1 MREYA
6 VLGGGIG
13 GCTSAALLNEYGHDV
28 VLLEK
33 EPNLGGCASTF
44 SHAGHHYNAGAT
56 TLAGYHEGGIVRNL
70 FEKVGVVPN
79 LIATDPGIVVLQGTY
94 EIKRFMNLEQFV
106 DELQHSHPHSKHTEF
121 WNLVHEIGKTFYALN
136 GHYYSN
142 QSFQKKLFS
151 LLSFTPML
159 KKFWPYLWKDARS
172 FIQHFYGGITSDYLD
187 FLDAQILI
195 VAQSTSDRINFFT
208 AAVSLG
214 YTFNETHYVLGGMGT
229 LCDTLTSK
237 VADVR
242 RHCAVD
248 VIRKKK
254 DRYILSTHHG
264 QIEAKNLI
272 MGTSHYESSSWFN
285 DTAIKKYY
293 NRYEKLNNHQSAFVL
308 YLTLKSKR
316 SFHHHYQIITQ
327 NLIPHTISKA
337 LFISFSDVCDT
348 QIAPL
353 GHYSVTASIHTDARC
368 WTDIEPSLYQ
378 RQKKELTQLLQTL
391 ICDTLHINTDEIIK
405 SFAATP
411 KTFSKYINRIQL
423 GGNALTMDNLLPRL
437 PSNNTPVQG
446 LYQVGDTSY
455 AAQGWPGVAMGAMN
469 LMKLIH
475 E

>member
-6 VLGGGIG
+6 ILGGGIG
-13 GCTSAALLNEYGHDV
+13 GCSCAALLNAHGHDV

-44 SHAGHHYNAGAT
+44 SRAGYAYNAGAT
-56 TLAGYHEGGIVRNL
+56 TLAGYHKGGIVRNL
-70 FEKVGVVPN
+70 FEKVGVAPN
-79 LIATDPGIVVLQGTY
+79 LIATDPGIVVIQGKHQ
-94 EIKRFMNLEQFV
+94 IKRFMDVEQFV
-106 DELQHSHPHSKHTEF
+106 NELQQSHPHPKHTEF
-121 WNLVHEIGKTFYALN
+121 WKLVLEIGKTFYALD

-142 QSFQKKLFS
+142 QSLQKKLLS

-172 FIQHFYGGITSDYLD
+172 FIQHFYGGITPEYLD
-187 FLDAQILI
+187 FLDSQILI
-195 VAQSTSDRINFFT
+195 VAQSKSDRVNFFT

-214 YTFNETHYVLGGMGT
+214 YTFNETHYVLGGMGK
-229 LCDTLTSK
+229 LCDVLTSH

-242 RHCAVD
+242 KECEVGL
-248 VIRKKK
+248 IRKEK
-254 DRYILSTHHG
+254 DRYILSTHDDL
-264 QIEAKNLI
+264 IEAKNLI
-272 MGTSHYESSSWFN
+272 MGTSHYESSQWFSN
-285 DTAIKKYY
+285 TRIKKYY
-293 NRYEKLNNHQSAFVL
+293 NRFEKLNNHQSAFVL

-353 GHYSVTASIHTDARC
+353 GHYSVTASIHTDARW
-368 WTDIEPSLYQ
+368 WTDIESALYR

-391 ICDTLHINTDEIIK
+391 ICDTLHINTDEIIEA
-405 SFAATP
+405 FAATP
-411 KTFSKYINRIQL
+411 KTFGKYINRTQL
-423 GGNALTMDNLLPRL
+423 GGNALTMNNLLPLL

-446 LYQVGDTSY
+446 LYQAGDTSY